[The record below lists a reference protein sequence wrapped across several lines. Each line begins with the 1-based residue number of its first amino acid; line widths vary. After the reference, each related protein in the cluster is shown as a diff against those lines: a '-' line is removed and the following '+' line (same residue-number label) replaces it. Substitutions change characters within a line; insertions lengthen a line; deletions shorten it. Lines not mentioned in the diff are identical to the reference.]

1 MGLGENTELG
11 KRKKHFEGDTKRSY
25 KHPRL
30 GMEAGED
37 QSCLTVHWGLN
48 KKGFL
53 LF

>member
-11 KRKKHFEGDTKRSY
+11 KRKKHFEGDMKRSY

-30 GMEAGED
+30 GVEGGED